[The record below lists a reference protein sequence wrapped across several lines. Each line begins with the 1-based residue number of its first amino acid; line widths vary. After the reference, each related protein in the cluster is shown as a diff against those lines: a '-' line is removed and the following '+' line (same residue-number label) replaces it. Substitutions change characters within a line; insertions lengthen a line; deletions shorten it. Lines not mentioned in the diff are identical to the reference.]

1 MLRLICGC
9 TVTERK
15 VTAKVGELLELEPVS
30 LVVKNGRLDGLDMSN
45 VRMMPVYR

>member
-30 LVVKNGRLDGLDMSN
+30 LVVKNGRLRWSGHVECKDDASL
-45 VRMMPVYR
+45 